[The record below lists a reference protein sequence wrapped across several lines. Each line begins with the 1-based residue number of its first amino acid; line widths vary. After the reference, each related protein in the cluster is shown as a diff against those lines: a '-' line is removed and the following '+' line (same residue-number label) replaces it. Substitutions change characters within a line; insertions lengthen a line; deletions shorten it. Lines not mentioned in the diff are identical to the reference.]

1 MNTKRPA
8 RAPRRRAR
16 GSRRR
21 SPRVPPRG
29 AYARPAGASKDASR
43 NDGPG
48 IPPDVLSR
56 IFDPFFTTKPVG
68 VGTGLGLSLSH
79 GIVER
84 HGGRLSAESTPGQ
97 GATFIIDLPLDATPA
112 EE

>member
-1 MNTKRPA
+1 MNTNTPRA
-8 RAPRRRAR
+8 RPRRRAR

-48 IPPDVLSR
+48 
-56 IFDPFFTTKPVG
+56 
-68 VGTGLGLSLSH
+68 
-79 GIVER
+79 
-84 HGGRLSAESTPGQ
+84 
-97 GATFIIDLPLDATPA
+97 LPLPGRTTDLILYHAVPRAPCKAREGRRQRDMADLNDPTATRYASPLETA
-112 EE
+112 RARGSLQMAGAA

>member
-48 IPPDVLSR
+48 
-56 IFDPFFTTKPVG
+56 
-68 VGTGLGLSLSH
+68 
-79 GIVER
+79 
-84 HGGRLSAESTPGQ
+84 
-97 GATFIIDLPLDATPA
+97 LPLPGRTTDLILYHAVPRAPCKAREGRRQRDMADLNDPTATRYASPLETA
-112 EE
+112 RARGSLQMAGAA